1 MWFRGG
7 DTLTTHPLMI
17 RLLEVCD
24 GDHLLKNEAKGVLAD
39 LVSIS
44 AAHATDYWVGYGAV
58 SQIAPGR
65 EKIVI
70 ENLCAAGLLFR
81 EEGPEGRPMLRIVDD
96 PTLYHIR
103 LKEEMEI
110 DRRRAKDKQNPELL
124 ITVRVRDGDQCRW
137 CKKTVDWRD
146 RRSDRGA
153 TYDSLNGH
161 KESTPETLVVA
172 CRGCNS
178 KRGAGAVL
186 DLQDP
191 PTPDEVYYTAASLEF
206 INSSQ
211 YAQDN
216 GIHVISRKERQAQ
229 RIATQEPQ
237 TPARQTP
244 AKHKSK
250 SSAPKAV
257 ASDPVPTP
265 LTSSAPIGVD
275 GFSDPLDDA
284 PDWVLEGHIETP
296 PAKPANSAAAQA
308 EDAPPHQEQ
317 DPTQRPEHD
326 TKPAQHPNAASGS
339 AQDNHHGARPITT
352 QRTTAGLEH
361 GCRHRRRRR
370 SRRRG
375 GRQRE

>member
-146 RRSDRGA
+146 RRSARGA

-161 KESTPETLVVA
+161 RESTPETLVVA

-178 KRGAGAVL
+178 KRGAGVVL

-229 RIATQEPQ
+229 HAAAQGNHA
-237 TPARQTP
+237 PARQTP
-244 AKHKSK
+244 AKHKNK
-250 SSAPKAV
+250 SAATEVVTSA
-257 ASDPVPTP
+257 SEPTP
-265 LTSSAPIGVD
+265 PVTAD

-296 PAKPANSAAAQA
+296 PAKPVTSAAAQA
-308 EDAPPHQEQ
+308 EDALPHQEQ
-317 DPTQRPEHD
+317 EPAQRPEHD
-326 TKPAQHPNAASGS
+326 TKPAQHPDTAPGN
-339 AQDNHHGARPITT
+339 AQDNHHGARPITA
-352 QRTTAGLEH
+352 QRITVGLEH
-361 GCRHRRRRR
+361 GRRHRHRRRN
-370 SRRRG
+370 RRRG

>member
-24 GDHLLKNEAKGVLAD
+24 GDHLLKNEAKGVLVD

-44 AAHATDYWVGYGAV
+44 AAHATDYLVGYGAV
-58 SQIAPGR
+58 SQVAPGR

-70 ENLCAAGLLFR
+70 ENLCNAGLLFR

-96 PTLYHIR
+96 PTLFHIR

-146 RRSDRGA
+146 RRSARGA

-229 RIATQEPQ
+229 RVATQEPQ

-244 AKHKSK
+244 AKHKNK
-250 SSAPKAV
+250 SAATEVATSAPE
-257 ASDPVPTP
+257 PTP
-265 LTSSAPIGVD
+265 PVTAD

-296 PAKPANSAAAQA
+296 PAKLADSAAAQA
-308 EDAPPHQEQ
+308 EDALPHQEQ
-317 DPTQRPEHD
+317 EPAQRPEHD
-326 TKPAQHPNAASGS
+326 TKPAQHPDTAPGNV
-339 AQDNHHGARPITT
+339 QDNHHGVRPITA
-352 QRTTAGLEH
+352 QRITVGLEH
-361 GCRHRRRRR
+361 GRRHRHRRRN
-370 SRRRG
+370 RRRG

>member
-1 MWFRGG
+1 
-7 DTLTTHPLMI
+7 
-17 RLLEVCD
+17 
-24 GDHLLKNEAKGVLAD
+24 
-39 LVSIS
+39 
-44 AAHATDYWVGYGAV
+44 
-58 SQIAPGR
+58 
-65 EKIVI
+65 
-70 ENLCAAGLLFR
+70 
-81 EEGPEGRPMLRIVDD
+81 MLRIVDD
-96 PTLYHIR
+96 PTLFHIR

-146 RRSDRGA
+146 RRSARGA

-178 KRGAGAVL
+178 KRGAGVVL

-211 YAQDN
+211 YARDN

-229 RIATQEPQ
+229 RVATQGPQ

-250 SSAPKAV
+250 SSVPKAA
-257 ASDPVPTP
+257 ASAPEPTP
-265 LTSSAPIGVD
+265 PALPAPVGVD

-296 PAKPANSAAAQA
+296 PAKPADSAVAQA
-308 EDAPPHQEQ
+308 EDASPHQEQ
-317 DPTQRPEHD
+317 EPAQRPEHD
-326 TKPAQHPNAASGS
+326 TKPAQHPDAALGS
-339 AQDNHHGARPITT
+339 AQDDHHRARPITA
-352 QRTTAGLEH
+352 QRITAGLEH
-361 GCRHRRRRR
+361 GRRHRRRRR
-370 SRRRG
+370 NRRRG

>member
-24 GDHLLKNEAKGVLAD
+24 GDHLLKNEAKGVLVD

-44 AAHATDYWVGYGAV
+44 AAHATDYLVGYGAV
-58 SQIAPGR
+58 SQVAPGR

-81 EEGPEGRPMLRIVDD
+81 EEGPDGRPMLRIVDD
-96 PTLYHIR
+96 PTLFHIR
-103 LKEEMEI
+103 LKEEMEL
-110 DRRRAKDKQNPELL
+110 DRRRAKDKRNPELL

-137 CKKTVDWRD
+137 CGKTVDWRD
-146 RRSDRGA
+146 RRSARSA

-172 CRGCNS
+172 CQACNS
-178 KRGAGAVL
+178 KRGAGEVL
-186 DLQDP
+186 ELRDP
-191 PTPDEVYYTAASLEF
+191 PTPAEVYYTAASIEF
-206 INSSQ
+206 INNNQ
-211 YAQDN
+211 YAQDS
-216 GIHVISRKERQAQ
+216 GIHVVSRKERQAQ
-229 RIATQEPQ
+229 RVAQETRP
-237 TPARQTP
+237 PARQAP
-244 AKHKSK
+244 VKHESREPQVTT
-250 SSAPKAV
+250 SAPEPATPPPAV
-257 ASDPVPTP
+257 A
-265 LTSSAPIGVD
+265 VD

-284 PDWVLEGHIETP
+284 PDWVLDGHIETP
-296 PAKPANSAAAQA
+296 PAKPADSAATQA
-308 EDAPPHQEQ
+308 EDASPHQEQ
-317 DPTQRPEHD
+317 EPAQRSEHD
-326 TKPAQHPNAASGS
+326 TKPAQHPDAAPGS
-339 AQDNHHGARPITT
+339 VQDDHHRARPITA

-370 SRRRG
+370 NRRRG

>member
-17 RLLEVCD
+17 RLLEVCG
-24 GDHLLKNEAKGVLAD
+24 GDHLLKNEAKGVFAD

-146 RRSDRGA
+146 RRSARGA

-178 KRGAGAVL
+178 KRGAGVVL
-186 DLQDP
+186 ELQDP
-191 PTPDEVYYTAASLEF
+191 PTPEEVYYTAASLEF

-229 RIATQEPQ
+229 HAAAQGNHA
-237 TPARQTP
+237 PARQTP
-244 AKHKSK
+244 AKHKNK
-250 SSAPKAV
+250 SAVTEVVTSAPE
-257 ASDPVPTP
+257 PTP
-265 LTSSAPIGVD
+265 PVAAD

-284 PDWVLEGHIETP
+284 PDWVREGHIETP
-296 PAKPANSAAAQA
+296 PTDIAGSS
-308 EDAPPHQEQ
+308 
-317 DPTQRPEHD
+317 
-326 TKPAQHPNAASGS
+326 PAQTEVTPPQRAQESTQHLEEETAAMSCPDAAPGS
-339 AQDNHHGARPITT
+339 AQDDHHGARPITA
-352 QRTTAGLEH
+352 QRITAGLEH
-361 GCRHRRRRR
+361 GRRHRRRRR
-370 SRRRG
+370 NRRRG

>member
-17 RLLEVCD
+17 RLLEVCG

-44 AAHATDYWVGYGAV
+44 AAHATDYWVGDGAV

-146 RRSDRGA
+146 RRSARGA

-178 KRGAGAVL
+178 KRGAGVVL
-186 DLQDP
+186 ELQDP
-191 PTPDEVYYTAASLEF
+191 PTPEEVYYTAASLEF

-229 RIATQEPQ
+229 HAAAQGNHA
-237 TPARQTP
+237 PARQTP
-244 AKHKSK
+244 AKHKNK
-250 SSAPKAV
+250 SAATEVATSAPE
-257 ASDPVPTP
+257 PTP
-265 LTSSAPIGVD
+265 PVAAD

-296 PAKPANSAAAQA
+296 PAKPADSAAAQA
-308 EDAPPHQEQ
+308 EDASPHQEQ
-317 DPTQRPEHD
+317 EPAQRPEHD
-326 TKPAQHPNAASGS
+326 TKPAQHPDAAPGS
-339 AQDNHHGARPITT
+339 AQDDHHGARPITA

-361 GCRHRRRRR
+361 ERRHRRHRRN
-370 SRRRG
+370 RRRG

>member
-17 RLLEVCD
+17 RLLEVCG

-146 RRSDRGA
+146 RRSARGA

-178 KRGAGAVL
+178 KRGAGVVL
-186 DLQDP
+186 ELQDP
-191 PTPDEVYYTAASLEF
+191 PTPEEVYYTAASLEF

-229 RIATQEPQ
+229 HAAAQGNHA
-237 TPARQTP
+237 PARQTP
-244 AKHKSK
+244 AK
-250 SSAPKAV
+250 
-257 ASDPVPTP
+257 
-265 LTSSAPIGVD
+265 
-275 GFSDPLDDA
+275 
-284 PDWVLEGHIETP
+284 
-296 PAKPANSAAAQA
+296 
-308 EDAPPHQEQ
+308 
-317 DPTQRPEHD
+317 
-326 TKPAQHPNAASGS
+326 
-339 AQDNHHGARPITT
+339 
-352 QRTTAGLEH
+352 
-361 GCRHRRRRR
+361 RRD
-370 SRRRG
+370 
-375 GRQRE
+375 

>member
-17 RLLEVCD
+17 RLLEVCG

-70 ENLCAAGLLFR
+70 ENLCNAGLLFR
-81 EEGPEGRPMLRIVDD
+81 EEGPEGRPMLRIIDD

-146 RRSDRGA
+146 RRSARGA

-161 KESTPETLVVA
+161 KESSPETLVVA

-178 KRGAGAVL
+178 KRGAGVVL

-216 GIHVISRKERQAQ
+216 GIHVISRKERHA
-229 RIATQEPQ
+229 PV
-237 TPARQTP
+237 RQTP
-244 AKHKSK
+244 AKHKGK

-257 ASDPVPTP
+257 VSAPPP
-265 LTSSAPIGVD
+265 TSSAPIGVD

-284 PDWVLEGHIETP
+284 PDWVLDGHIETP
-296 PAKPANSAAAQA
+296 PAKPADSAAAQA
-308 EDAPPHQEQ
+308 EDASPHQEQ
-317 DPTQRPEHD
+317 EPAQRSEHG
-326 TKPAQHPNAASGS
+326 TKPAQHPDAAQGS
-339 AQDNHHGARPITT
+339 VQDDHHGARPITA

-370 SRRRG
+370 NRRRG

>member
-146 RRSDRGA
+146 RRSARGA

-161 KESTPETLVVA
+161 RESTPETLVVA

-229 RIATQEPQ
+229 RVATQEPQ

-244 AKHKSK
+244 VKHESRE
-250 SSAPKAV
+250 SQATSAPA
-257 ASDPVPTP
+257 PTTSP
-265 LTSSAPIGVD
+265 LADVVD

-284 PDWVLEGHIETP
+284 PDWVREGHIETP
-296 PAKPANSAAAQA
+296 PTDTADSSPAQA
-308 EDAPPHQEQ
+308 EVTPPQRAQGSTQHLEEETAAMSCPDATPGSMQDGPPTTTRQ
-317 DPTQRPEHD
+317 TIGVV
-326 TKPAQHPNAASGS
+326 TSLS
-339 AQDNHHGARPITT
+339 HGRRRAR
-352 QRTTAGLEH
+352 RRN
-361 GCRHRRRRR
+361 RHRR
-370 SRRRG
+370 G
-375 GRQRE
+375 GSQRE

>member
-7 DTLTTHPLMI
+7 DTLTIHPLMI

-96 PTLYHIR
+96 PTLFHIR

-146 RRSDRGA
+146 RRSARGA

-211 YAQDN
+211 YARDN

-229 RIATQEPQ
+229 RVATQGPQ

-250 SSAPKAV
+250 SSVPKAA
-257 ASDPVPTP
+257 ASAPEPTP
-265 LTSSAPIGVD
+265 PALPAPVGVD

-296 PAKPANSAAAQA
+296 PAKPADSAVAQA
-308 EDAPPHQEQ
+308 EDASPHQEQ
-317 DPTQRPEHD
+317 EPAQRPEHD
-326 TKPAQHPNAASGS
+326 TKPAQHP
-339 AQDNHHGARPITT
+339 DHHGARPITA
-352 QRTTAGLEH
+352 QRITAGLEH
-361 GCRHRRRRR
+361 GRRHRRRRR
-370 SRRRG
+370 NRRRG

>member
-146 RRSDRGA
+146 RRSARGA

-161 KESTPETLVVA
+161 RESTPETLVVA

-178 KRGAGAVL
+178 KRGAGVVL

-229 RIATQEPQ
+229 HAAAQGNHA
-237 TPARQTP
+237 PARQTP
-244 AKHKSK
+244 AKHKNK
-250 SSAPKAV
+250 SAATEVATSAPE
-257 ASDPVPTP
+257 PTP
-265 LTSSAPIGVD
+265 PVAAD

-296 PAKPANSAAAQA
+296 PAKPADSAAAQA
-308 EDAPPHQEQ
+308 EDTSPHQEQ
-317 DPTQRPEHD
+317 DLTQRPEHD
-326 TKPAQHPNAASGS
+326 TKPAQHSDAAPGS
-339 AQDNHHGARPITT
+339 VQDNHHGARPITT

-361 GCRHRRRRR
+361 GYRHRRRRR
-370 SRRRG
+370 NRRRG